1 MIINSIVFKLKSQ
14 LATKVKG
21 KVYISYDERNIYV
34 NIENSAKDLWCTSIP
49 VLYAKVSEQ
58 KLVTILTRLIISQY
72 KEDILDKYFLK

>member
-1 MIINSIVFKLKSQ
+1 MIINSIVFKVKSQ

-34 NIENSAKDLWCTSIP
+34 NIENSPKDIWCTTIP

-58 KLVTILTRLIISQY
+58 KLVSIIVKIITAQY
-72 KEDILDKYFLK
+72 KEDILDKYFLN